1 MPRAIISLPDLVR
14 DPGPAENI
22 GEVMFIL
29 AADQTMHHIGRW
41 GGPVPTAEGA
51 ADQGL
56 PSFTEP
62 DNANDAERRDT
73 RRANG
78 LLLNH
83 PRAVLAAF
91 IYVRGTVIALA
102 TRDHELGGRGF
113 NAAARTGTMRREV
126 DDAVKAFAPLLANV
140 VAARDA
146 VEAARSEARRTF
158 PSNTESEVASV
169 MFDAGIVARQCPL
182 TPADLASLRQV
193 ELPPRLDDPRAV
205 LALAR
210 VPPAA
215 TGLAA
220 EDLALL
226 LDAYVK
232 RYQPST
238 VKACD
243 VLGAMV
249 ADARSAAAGL
259 VIAAARFGAKTPPEV
274 AAMLGAAGEWVLPA
288 IWSTG
293 INRSE
298 YQQIV
303 EGALQ
308 AAVKH

>member
-1 MPRAIISLPDLVR
+1 MPRAIISLPDLIR

-22 GEVMFIL
+22 AELMFIL

-41 GGPVPTAEGA
+41 GGPVPTVEGA
-51 ADQGL
+51 AGQGL
-56 PSFTEP
+56 PSFTDP

-91 IYVRGTVIALA
+91 TYVRGTVIALA

-113 NAAARTGTMRREV
+113 NSAARTGTMRREV

-146 VEAARSEARRTF
+146 VEAAKAEARKTF
-158 PSNTESEVASV
+158 PTNGESEVASV
-169 MFDAGIVARQCPL
+169 MYDAGIVARQCPL
-182 TPADLASLRQV
+182 TPADLAALRQG
-193 ELPPRLDDPRAV
+193 ELPPRLADARAV
-205 LALAR
+205 QAMSR

-215 TGLAA
+215 TGLSAA
-220 EDLALL
+220 DMDMLL
-226 LDAYVK
+226 SAYVG
-232 RYQPST
+232 RSQPAT

-243 VLGAMV
+243 LLGAMV
-249 ADARSAAAGL
+249 VDTRCAAAGL
-259 VIAAARFGAKTPPEV
+259 VLAAARFGARTPPEV
-274 AAMLGAAGEWVLPA
+274 AGQLGAAGEWILPA

-293 INRSE
+293 INRRE

-303 EGALQ
+303 ESARQ
-308 AAVKH
+308 ADTKH